1 MDTQK
6 LKSLQVKRSK
16 IQGDLDDIR
25 KTLKELETRMVEREK
40 ALSQIQQELNEL
52 ADSNPV
58 VSEHALL
65 RYVERVLGINLKEA
79 EKDIMSKENLEIINQ
94 LSSGKIPFM
103 QLRVQFTA
111 RVVVKKDL
119 VLVVKNK
126 TVITIIDQK

>member
-1 MDTQK
+1 M
-6 LKSLQVKRSK
+6 
-16 IQGDLDDIR
+16 DDIR

>member
-94 LSSGKIPFM
+94 LSSGKIPF
-103 QLRVQFTA
+103 
-111 RVVVKKDL
+111 KKDL